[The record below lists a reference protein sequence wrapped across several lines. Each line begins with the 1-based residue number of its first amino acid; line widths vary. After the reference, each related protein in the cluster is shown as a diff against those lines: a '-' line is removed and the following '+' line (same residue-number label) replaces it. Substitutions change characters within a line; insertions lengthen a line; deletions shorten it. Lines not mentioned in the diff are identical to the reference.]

1 MINIRFSKTH
11 GLQDFLGFNQFWDQ
25 FPKTLQNKLCD
36 TKTSSE
42 VYCSTT
48 EKKDKFFPPKLDT
61 LQKHV
66 DCGKVIVATLMLLL
80 MSGLTTNMHPI
91 TRTRGFTQ
99 ISFIVKMHLDLMKS
113 KAIQNSLVLF
123 NEFELILGLP

>member
-1 MINIRFSKTH
+1 
-11 GLQDFLGFNQFWDQ
+11 
-25 FPKTLQNKLCD
+25 
-36 TKTSSE
+36 
-42 VYCSTT
+42 
-48 EKKDKFFPPKLDT
+48 
-61 LQKHV
+61 
-66 DCGKVIVATLMLLL
+66 MLLL